1 MKEKAFQ
8 IIVSLR
14 YSPNS
19 EIVFRELE
27 NEDASFIHIVHRH
40 TTMIFKTFSE
50 ELKKHHSLQFK
61 VISFLNRLLRNNS
74 ELGLRKLIDGY
85 AFLAQSINETVLS
98 E

>member
-40 TTMIFKTFSE
+40 TTMIFKT
-50 ELKKHHSLQFK
+50 
-61 VISFLNRLLRNNS
+61 VMNC
-74 ELGLRKLIDGY
+74 
-85 AFLAQSINETVLS
+85 
-98 E
+98 